1 MDAAQASKGCWKGV
15 RTANNDFFFDGR
27 VFFRG
32 PIGWP
37 RNLESNPVL
46 DDDSRSPGRF
56 VHASCVR
63 RSTEDTLAGTA
74 STTQARF
81 GPRHRSGSCKC
92 QLKNNLRH
100 RACCRRTRLVTCI
113 AAGHVAVGDQV
124 RGDVR
129 TCGPARHLDKARQGT
144 GRHMTCWMLLRVR
157 EHDFDSPKTA
167 RDGVYLT
174 AATFNCIPIRVQLGR
189 LVRST
194 RRHTTL
200 PDQEL

>member
-1 MDAAQASKGCWKGV
+1 MDAAGASKGCWKGV

-37 RNLESNPVL
+37 RNLESNPML

-56 VHASCVR
+56 VCASCAR

-74 STTQARF
+74 SITQARF
-81 GPRHRSGSCKC
+81 GPRHRTGSCTC

-100 RACCRRTRLVTCI
+100 RTRVRRTRLVACI
-113 AAGHVAVGDQV
+113 AAGQVAVTDQV

-129 TCGPARHLDKARQGT
+129 TRGPARHLDGT
-144 GRHMTCWMLLRVR
+144 RHATARHMTCWMLLRVR
-157 EHDFDSPKTA
+157 EHGSDSPKTA